1 MAIRNS
7 KFKILNSEFVFPD
20 LCLMNLIVDV
30 GNTLVKYA
38 VFDKGKLL
46 VDQNTERER
55 FVSTI
60 KELFEVYPKIDHAI
74 LSSVGDLDKKQFEV
88 LSLFCKVH
96 LLSSNS
102 KLPFKNSYATP
113 QTLGVDRMALVTAAF
128 YHNPN
133 GNTLVIDMGSC
144 ITYDMINDYG
154 EYLGG
159 AISPGLLMRY
169 KAMHQQT
176 ANLPLLEPEE
186 PLDFIGNTTATCMHN
201 GVIQGIGH
209 EIDGAIAQY
218 KNRFQHLT
226 VILTGG
232 DSHFFAK
239 RLKNSIFAHSK
250 FLLEGLNYLLEYN
263 KS

>member
-20 LCLMNLIVDV
+20 LCPMNLIVDV

-38 VFDKGKLL
+38 VFDNGKLL
-46 VDQNTERER
+46 VDQGTEAER

-96 LLSSNS
+96 VLSPNS
-102 KLPFKNSYATP
+102 RLPFKNSYATP
-113 QTLGVDRMALVTAAF
+113 RTLGVDRIALATAAF

-169 KAMHQQT
+169 KAMHRQT
-176 ANLPLLEPEE
+176 SNLPLLEPED

-201 GVIQGIGH
+201 GVIQGICH
-209 EIDGAIAQY
+209 EIDGTVAQY

-263 KS
+263 KR